1 MLTLRQLR
9 YLDALARHGHFGRA
23 AEKCSVSR
31 PARRMQTSEFEKELG
46 AKLVEDQ
53 QGATA
58 LTEIGRDVARR
69 AADILERRALPRADS
84 ASTRPG

>member
-1 MLTLRQLR
+1 
-9 YLDALARHGHFGRA
+9 
-23 AEKCSVSR
+23 
-31 PARRMQTSEFEKELG
+31 MQTSEFEKELG